1 MREREDHVEIGHG
14 KEVFGSFREPL
25 LTGVGLALWAV
36 PISARVIRDG
46 IVTASRASVQMAAE
60 SLRAAVPDRPQHFQ
74 LRPCQ
79 MAFVPVDEAV
89 ASRANDVGHLERWPV
104 HFLTRFRERFTWSGL
119 ERSTDSSGL
128 LTDCRWRRER

>member
-14 KEVFGSFREPL
+14 EEVFGSFREPL

-36 PISARVIRDG
+36 PISARVIGDG
-46 IVTASRASVQMAAE
+46 LVTASRASVQMAAE
-60 SLRAAVPDRPQHFQ
+60 SLRAAVPDSPQHFQ
-74 LRPCQ
+74 LRPRQ

-89 ASRANDVGHLERWPV
+89 ASRPNDVGHLERWPV
-104 HFLTRFRERFTWSGL
+104 HFLTRFRERLTWSGL

-128 LTDCRWRRER
+128 LTACR